1 MSEISVLGHNAPEN
15 TQPISSSTAQAEA
28 PAEIIAPEIDCDNA
42 KTKDSVEFSAK
53 ARWIEKIHQLPAV
66 RQNRIDELKQAI
78 ASDEYMTDEKLQ
90 IAYECLI
97 EEVTK

>member
-15 TQPISSSTAQAEA
+15 TQPMGSATAQVGI
-28 PAEIIAPEIDCDNA
+28 PAEIIAPEVDRSNA
-42 KTKDSVEFSAK
+42 KSTDSVEFSAK

-66 RQNRIDELKQAI
+66 RQKQIDELKQAI
-78 ASDEYMTDEKLQ
+78 ASDKYITDEKLQ